1 MSEISHKRDV
11 FQADMLSLVVIFID
25 YWHTYVSLENIIHK
39 SQQIIVDEV
48 PLLVFESCLF
58 ALAVQLITSLLMVP
72 KKLEE
77 LKSIKF
83 VLLLIDS

>member
-39 SQQIIVDEV
+39 S
-48 PLLVFESCLF
+48 
-58 ALAVQLITSLLMVP
+58 
-72 KKLEE
+72 
-77 LKSIKF
+77 
-83 VLLLIDS
+83 